1 MPVDRNSGM
10 WNPQEESLT
19 KEEKR
24 LRDEKNLVRIFRHAY
39 SNSPFYHERFR
50 EAGLTAEDIKTLE
63 DIKKI
68 PFLRKPE
75 LQEAQRKNPPFG
87 NNLTVPIN
95 KLSEI
100 FISPGPIF
108 EGVMAEEAEAML
120 NARCKA
126 FYSCGAR
133 PGDIVINTFMYH
145 MVPAGLNIHLGF
157 RRLGCTVVP
166 TGVGQT
172 AYQAIIMRD
181 LGATVFTGTPSFL
194 AMIGEEAKKGG
205 INPRGDLKLELGIF
219 SAEPLPDSLRK
230 SLGDTF
236 GILARQLFGTAD
248 LGTVARECPQENGM
262 HIEESLIME
271 IIDPNTL
278 EQVAPEEEGEITC
291 TMPHKLANP
300 IIRFRTGDA
309 TILSEEKC
317 SCGRTS
323 PKLKRILGRVD
334 QLVKVKGMFV
344 HPVNIKSVVQKH
356 PELGNYEATVD
367 RPQLSD
373 VLTIRIEFEGTGE
386 SLPKNLEEAKKE
398 LEKEFKETLRIK
410 AKVELVQKGSVTETK
425 EKILD
430 LRKME

>member
-1 MPVDRNSGM
+1 M
-10 WNPQEESLT
+10 WNPHEETLT

-24 LRDEKNLVRIFRHAY
+24 KRDEKNLVMIFKHAY
-39 SNSPFYHERFR
+39 HNSQFYHERYR
-50 EAGLTAEDIKTLE
+50 KAGLTAEDIKTFE

-95 KLSEI
+95 KLSDI

-108 EGVMAEEAEAML
+108 EGVVAEEAEAML

-133 PGDIVINTFMYH
+133 PGDIVVNTFMYH

-172 AYQAIIMRD
+172 VYQAIIMRD
-181 LGATVFTGTPSFL
+181 LGVTVFTGTPSFL
-194 AMIGEEAKKGG
+194 AMIGEEAKNGG
-205 INPRGDLKLELGIF
+205 IDPRGNLKLELGIF

-248 LGTVARECPQENGM
+248 LGTVARECPEERGM
-262 HIEESLIME
+262 HIEESMIME

-278 EQVAPEEEGEITC
+278 EQVAPGEEGEITC
-291 TMPHKLANP
+291 TMPHKLASP

-323 PKLKRILGRVD
+323 PKLRRILGRVD

-344 HPVNIKSVVQKH
+344 HPVNIKSVVEKH
-356 PELGNYEATVD
+356 PDLGNYEVLVD
-367 RPQLSD
+367 RPHLSD
-373 VLTIRIEFEGTGE
+373 VLTIRIEFEGTGK
-386 SLPKNLEEAKKE
+386 SLSKNLEKAKKE
-398 LEKEFKETLRIK
+398 LEKEFKEAIRVK
-410 AKVELVQKGSVTETK
+410 AVVVLLQKGSITESK
-425 EKILD
+425 EKIVD

>member
-1 MPVDRNSGM
+1 M
-10 WNPQEESLT
+10 WNPEEETLT
-19 KEEKR
+19 KEKKR
-24 LRDEKNLVRIFRHAY
+24 LRDEKQLIKIFKHAY
-39 SNSPFYHERFR
+39 NNSPFYRERFKK
-50 EAGLTAEDIKTLE
+50 AGLTPEDVKTIGDIKR
-63 DIKKI
+63 I

-75 LQEAQRKNPPFG
+75 LQEAQTKNPPFG

-108 EGVMAEEAEAML
+108 EGVVAEEAEAML

-133 PGDIVINTFMYH
+133 PEDIVINTFMYH

-157 RRLGCTVVP
+157 RRLGCTVIP

-172 AYQAIIMRD
+172 VYQAIIMRD
-181 LGATVFTGTPSFL
+181 LGVTVFTGTPSFL
-194 AMIGEEAKKGG
+194 AMIGEEAKKEG
-205 INPRGDLKLELGIF
+205 IDPREDLKLELGIF

-230 SLGDTF
+230 SLIEKF

-248 LGTVARECPQENGM
+248 LGTVARECPEERGM
-262 HIEESLIME
+262 HVEESMIME

-278 EQVAPEEEGEITC
+278 EQVAPGEEGEITC
-291 TMPHKLANP
+291 TMPHKMASP

-323 PKLKRILGRVD
+323 PKLKKILGRVD

-344 HPVNIKSVVQKH
+344 HPVNIKSLIQKH

-373 VLTIRIEFEGTGE
+373 ILTIRIEFEGTGK
-386 SLPKNLEEAKKE
+386 SLPKSVEEAKRE
-398 LEKEFKETLRIK
+398 LEEEFKEAIRIK
-410 AKVELVQKGSVTETK
+410 AVVELVKRGSITETK
-425 EKILD
+425 EKIID
-430 LRKME
+430 FREMR

>member
-1 MPVDRNSGM
+1 MPADRNKGM
-10 WNPQEESLT
+10 WNPKEETMT

-24 LRDEKNLVRIFRHAY
+24 TRDQKELVKIFRHAY
-39 SNSPFYHERFR
+39 NNSPFYHERFKK
-50 EAGLTAEDIKTLE
+50 AGLTPEDVKTLE
-63 DIKKI
+63 DLKKI
-68 PFLRKPE
+68 PLLQKPE
-75 LQEAQRKNPPFG
+75 LQEAQTKNPPFG
-87 NNLTVPIN
+87 NNLTVPLN

-108 EGVMAEEAEAML
+108 EGVVTEEAETML

-133 PGDIVINTFMYH
+133 PGDIVMNTFMYH

-172 AYQAIIMRD
+172 VYQAIIMRD
-181 LGATVFTGTPSFL
+181 LGVTVFTGTPSFL

-205 INPRGDLKLELGIF
+205 IDPREDLKLELGIF

-230 SLGDTF
+230 SLTNNF

-248 LGTVARECPQENGM
+248 LGTITRECPEERGM
-262 HIEESLIME
+262 HLEESMIME
-271 IIDPNTL
+271 IIDLNTL
-278 EQVAPEEEGEITC
+278 EQVAPGEEGEITC
-291 TMPHKLANP
+291 TMPHKLASP

-323 PKLKRILGRVD
+323 PKLMKILGRVD

-344 HPVNIKSVVQKH
+344 HPVNIKNVIRKH
-356 PELGNYEATVD
+356 PELGNYEAIVD

-373 VLTIRIEFEGTGE
+373 ILTIRIEFEDAGK
-386 SLPKNLEEAKKE
+386 SLPKNAEAAKLE
-398 LEKEFKETLRIK
+398 LENEFKEAIRIK
-410 AKVELVQKGSVTETK
+410 AVVELLEKGSITETK
-425 EKILD
+425 EKIID

>member
-1 MPVDRNSGM
+1 MSIDRNHGM
-10 WNPQEESLT
+10 WNPQEETLT

-24 LRDEKNLVRIFRHAY
+24 QRDEKNLVRVFKHAY
-39 SNSPFYHERFR
+39 HNSPFYHERYR
-50 EAGLTAEDIKTLE
+50 KAGLTAEDIKTFE

-108 EGVMAEEAEAML
+108 EGVVAEEAEAML

-133 PGDIVINTFMYH
+133 PGDIVLNTFMYH

-181 LGATVFTGTPSFL
+181 LGVTVFTGTPSFL
-194 AMIGEEAKKGG
+194 AMIGEEAKNGG
-205 INPRGDLKLELGIF
+205 IEPKGDLKLELGIF

-230 SLGDTF
+230 SLRDTF
-236 GILARQLFGTAD
+236 GIIARQLFGTAD
-248 LGTVARECPQENGM
+248 LGTVARECPEERGM
-262 HIEESLIME
+262 HIEESMIME

-278 EQVAPEEEGEITC
+278 EQVAPGEEGEITC
-291 TMPHKLANP
+291 TMPHKLASP

-323 PKLKRILGRVD
+323 PKLRKILGRVD

-344 HPVNIKSVVQKH
+344 HPANIKSVINKH
-356 PELGNYEATVD
+356 PELGNYEALVD
-367 RPQLSD
+367 RPHLSD

-386 SLPKNLEEAKKE
+386 TLPKNLEKAKKE
-398 LEKEFKETLRIK
+398 LEKEFKEALRVK
-410 AKVELVQKGSVTETK
+410 AVVELLQKGSITESK
-425 EKILD
+425 EKIVD

>member
-1 MPVDRNSGM
+1 MSVDRNSGL
-10 WNPQEESLT
+10 WNPQEETLT

-24 LRDEKNLVRIFRHAY
+24 QRDEKNLAWIFKHAY
-39 SNSPFYHERFR
+39 HNSPFYHERYR
-50 EAGLTAEDIKTLE
+50 KAGLTPDDVKTLE

-68 PFLRKPE
+68 PLLRKPK
-75 LQEAQRKNPPFG
+75 LQEAQKKNPPFG
-87 NNLTVPIN
+87 NNLTVPVN

-126 FYSCGAR
+126 FYSCGVR
-133 PGDIVINTFMYH
+133 PGDIVVNTFMYH

-181 LGATVFTGTPSFL
+181 LGVTVFTGTPSFL

-205 INPRGDLKLELGIF
+205 IDPREDLKLELGIF
-219 SAEPLPDSLRK
+219 SAEPLPDNLRNSLR
-230 SLGDTF
+230 DTF
-236 GILARQLFGTAD
+236 GMLARQIFGTAD
-248 LGTVARECPQENGM
+248 LGTVAKECPEENGM
-262 HIEESLIME
+262 HIEESMIME
-271 IIDPNTL
+271 LIDPNTL
-278 EQVAPEEEGEITC
+278 EQVAPGEEGEITC
-291 TMPHKLANP
+291 TMPHKLASP

-309 TILSEEKC
+309 TILSEDRC

-323 PKLKRILGRVD
+323 PKLMKILGRVD

-344 HPVNIKSVVQKH
+344 HPINIKGVIRKH
-356 PELGNYEATVD
+356 PELGSYEAIVD
-367 RPQLSD
+367 RPKLSD
-373 VLTIRIEFEGTGE
+373 VLIIRIEFEGTGE
-386 SLPKNLEEAKKE
+386 SLPEEAEEAKIE
-398 LEKEFKETLRIK
+398 LEKEFKEAIRIK
-410 AKVELVQKGSVTETK
+410 AVVELVQRGSLTETK
-425 EKILD
+425 EKIVD

>member
-1 MPVDRNSGM
+1 MSIDRNRGM
-10 WNPQEESLT
+10 WNPHEETLT

-24 LRDEKNLVRIFRHAY
+24 KRDEKNLVMIFKHAY
-39 SNSPFYHERFR
+39 HNSQFYHERYR
-50 EAGLTAEDIKTLE
+50 KAGLTAEDIKTFE

-95 KLSEI
+95 KLSDI

-108 EGVMAEEAEAML
+108 EGVVAEEAEAML

-133 PGDIVINTFMYH
+133 PGDIVVNTFMYH

-172 AYQAIIMRD
+172 VYQAIIMRD
-181 LGATVFTGTPSFL
+181 LGVTVFTGTPSFL
-194 AMIGEEAKKGG
+194 AMIGEEAKNGG
-205 INPRGDLKLELGIF
+205 IDPRGNLKLELGIF

-248 LGTVARECPQENGM
+248 LGTVARECPEERGM
-262 HIEESLIME
+262 HIEESMIME

-278 EQVAPEEEGEITC
+278 EQVAPGEEGEITC
-291 TMPHKLANP
+291 TMPHKLASP

-323 PKLKRILGRVD
+323 PKLRRILGRVD

-344 HPVNIKSVVQKH
+344 HPVNIKSVVEKH
-356 PELGNYEATVD
+356 PDLGNYEVLVD
-367 RPQLSD
+367 RPHLSD
-373 VLTIRIEFEGTGE
+373 VLTIRIEFEGTGK
-386 SLPKNLEEAKKE
+386 SLSKNLEKAKKE
-398 LEKEFKETLRIK
+398 LEKEFKEAIRVK
-410 AKVELVQKGSVTETK
+410 AVVVLLQKGSITESK
-425 EKILD
+425 EKIVD